1 MVTRSAFG
9 AGETAG
15 DARYQRIL
23 VDRELDHMIE
33 APPAFSEEQ
42 VERFGLRLGPGKTV
56 EDGTAFRGGIQA
68 LAN

>member
-1 MVTRSAFG
+1 VIKPAPAFG
-9 AGETAG
+9 K
-15 DARYQRIL
+15 
-23 VDRELDHMIE
+23 
-33 APPAFSEEQ
+33 EQ